1 MKDTRRQRALELING
16 LVRHASSL
24 VLKGHERQGIE
35 LAPEPLTYT
44 RRASEAFAAERID
57 AEYFH
62 PAKQGFLDRLRS
74 MPGKPLGAHFRS
86 VREMFDPTAASPG
99 AVVRN
104 FDLGDALQPVLDDT
118 KEPMPARAVGS
129 AKKRFAAGDV
139 VTSRL
144 RAYLR
149 ETALVRT
156 TAAVPS
162 VGSSEFIVLRPHDP
176 ARPSLSQAALL
187 AFLRSHPVQTIL
199 QWSQDG
205 SHHPRYGDDDLLA
218 IPVPDAVCTAAP
230 RIDALIESILLARAS
245 ARTLLANAQRAVEIA
260 IEQNEAAALKS
271 LSTVSP

>member
-1 MKDTRRQRALELING
+1 MPIF
-16 LVRHASSL
+16 S
-24 VLKGHERQGIE
+24 
-35 LAPEPLTYT
+35 
-44 RRASEAFAAERID
+44 AAERID

-74 MPGKPLGAHFRS
+74 MPGKPLGAHFRL
-86 VREMFDPTAASPG
+86 VRELFDPTAASPG

-129 AKKRFAAGDV
+129 AKKRCAAGDV

-162 VGSSEFIVLRPHDP
+162 VGSSEFIVLRPHNP
-176 ARPSLSQAALL
+176 VHPSLSQAALL
-187 AFLRSHPVQTIL
+187 AFLRSQPVQTIL
-199 QWSQDG
+199 RWSQDG
-205 SHHPRYGDDDLLA
+205 SHHPRYGDDDLLS
-218 IPVPDAVCTAAP
+218 IPVPDAVCAAAP
-230 RIDALIESILLARAS
+230 SIDALVENILLARAR
-245 ARTLLANAQRAVEIA
+245 ARTLLAQAQRAVEIA
-260 IEQNEAAALKS
+260 IEQNETSALDFLTS
-271 LSTVSP
+271 DSR